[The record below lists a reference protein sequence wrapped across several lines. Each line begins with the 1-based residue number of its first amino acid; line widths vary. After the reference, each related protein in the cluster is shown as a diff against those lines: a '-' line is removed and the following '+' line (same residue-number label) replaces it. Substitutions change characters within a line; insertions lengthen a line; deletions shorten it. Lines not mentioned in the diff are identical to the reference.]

1 MSVPNIP
8 HISPHITLTRK
19 QAKNLLLASIAL
31 EEIGLSS
38 ILNAE
43 SEQIK
48 SAIAGGANVDE
59 LRKLN
64 KNLNLTLRNV
74 LKNQMLL
81 QMKLEDVLK
90 LPDCEEQCEHHH
102 GGHCEE

>member
-43 SEQIK
+43 GENIK
-48 SAIAGGANVDE
+48 SAISNGASIDE
-59 LRKLN
+59 LRKIN
-64 KNLNLTLRNV
+64 KNVNLTLRNV

-81 QMKLEDVLK
+81 QFKLEDVLK
-90 LPDCEEQCEHHH
+90 IPDCEEKCEHHH
-102 GGHCEE
+102 SNNCEE